1 MQILFTLDLDY
12 ISKVFH
18 FDLTLGKL
26 KWLWETGSWIIC
38 TFLQWIEKVDHEW
51 LKKLIR
57 RRNCAL
63 IGLIF
68 DYPDVT
74 RAKPCFSAETTSR
87 DRFSK
92 LSYTFYILRWN
103 YKEK

>member
-38 TFLQWIEKVDHEW
+38 TFLQRIEKVGHEW

-68 DYPDVT
+68 DYPDIT
-74 RAKPCFSAETTSR
+74 RAK
-87 DRFSK
+87 
-92 LSYTFYILRWN
+92 LL
-103 YKEK
+103 